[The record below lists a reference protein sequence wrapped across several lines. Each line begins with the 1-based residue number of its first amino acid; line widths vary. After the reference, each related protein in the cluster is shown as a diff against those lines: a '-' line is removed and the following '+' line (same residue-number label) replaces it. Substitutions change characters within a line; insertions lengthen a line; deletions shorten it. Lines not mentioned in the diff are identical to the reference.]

1 MAGSPNK
8 YLPGETEPNIVAGQ
22 AINVP
27 NYAVGSNLWPQ
38 ANQNPWFNINAF
50 SYPAAY
56 TGGNAGVGIARAGGA
71 WWPEYSIYKS
81 WTYKEKFKITV
92 RADAHN
98 LLPKTRA
105 FLAPNTV
112 VNITSPQTFGKFA
125 PTTGYSYSNWYTPNP
140 NFQGVLRI
148 EF

>member
-1 MAGSPNK
+1 
-8 YLPGETEPNIVAGQ
+8 VAGQ

-27 NYAVGSNLWPQ
+27 NYSVGPNLWPQ
-38 ANQNPWFNINAF
+38 ANQNPFFNINAF

-56 TGGNAGVGIARAGGA
+56 TGGNAGVGIARAGGI

-81 WTYKEKFKITV
+81 WTYRERFKITV

-105 FLAPNTV
+105 FINPNTV
-112 VNITSPQTFGKFA
+112 VNILSPQSFGRTP
-125 PTTGYSYSNWYTPNP
+125 PTTGYSYSGWYTPNP
-140 NFQGVLRI
+140 NMQGVLRI